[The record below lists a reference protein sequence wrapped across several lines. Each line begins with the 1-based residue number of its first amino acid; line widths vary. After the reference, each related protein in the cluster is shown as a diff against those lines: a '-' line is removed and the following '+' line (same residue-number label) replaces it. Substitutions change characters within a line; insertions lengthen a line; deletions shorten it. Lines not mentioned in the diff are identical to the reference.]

1 MRPLLAHCHHGLGRL
16 YAQIGQQ
23 QQACAALSAAVDLC
37 RGLEMPCWLP
47 QAEAAL
53 AQVNKT
59 WHAQEGPPGAG
70 KVPWESSHRKRL
82 KVYAGRFKMTLQRA
96 SLTWWG
102 LRTISAVAHRG
113 RSRRLYQ
120 PRCWSPTR
128 ACLLLQ
134 MEGTDHPEPPELSEV
149 AACIRRRMHACEN
162 SCGR

>member
-82 KVYAGRFKMTLQRA
+82 TVYGSRFKVTLQRA
-96 SLTWWG
+96 PLTWWA
-102 LRTISAVAHRG
+102 SAG
-113 RSRRLYQ
+113 
-120 PRCWSPTR
+120 
-128 ACLLLQ
+128 
-134 MEGTDHPEPPELSEV
+134 
-149 AACIRRRMHACEN
+149 
-162 SCGR
+162 